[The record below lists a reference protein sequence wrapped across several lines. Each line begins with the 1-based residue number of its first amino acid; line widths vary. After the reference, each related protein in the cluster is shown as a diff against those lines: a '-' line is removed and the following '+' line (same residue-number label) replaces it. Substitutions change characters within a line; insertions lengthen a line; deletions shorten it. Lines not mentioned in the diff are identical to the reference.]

1 MKKTRKSASGGRTK
15 SLPPRAR
22 VKTGTP
28 PFKKGAFRPEL
39 LAPAGNLEKMKTAF
53 AFGADAVFAGI
64 PNFSLRVRINN
75 FTIDSLREAIGYAH
89 GINKKIYVTI
99 NIFAH
104 NHHIKNLSEYIKILK
119 SLKPDGLIVSDPGVI
134 EAIREIWPK
143 AVIHLSTQANCT
155 NWQAAKFWYKQG
167 LERVIL

>member
-75 FTIDSLREAIGYAH
+75 FTIDSKEAIGYAH
-89 GINKKIYVTI
+89 GINKNLCDNQY
-99 NIFAH
+99 FRH

-134 EAIREIWPK
+134 E
-143 AVIHLSTQANCT
+143 
-155 NWQAAKFWYKQG
+155 G
-167 LERVIL
+167 